1 MKTDNV
7 NLKKNDE
14 IELSITALSS
24 EGSGIGHYKG
34 LAVFVDSAAVGDILK
49 VHIIK
54 VKSSYAVGKVVKI
67 IKPSK
72 HRIPPDCP
80 VYDRCG
86 GCSYRHISY
95 EQELT
100 VKRQRVEDALRRIG
114 GLNIGVDEI
123 ISQENVN
130 GYRNK
135 AQYPIGFDADGRT
148 VIGFYAR
155 KSHRIIDCRNCALQP
170 PEFESIL
177 NVIAKWAAEN
187 GVSFYDEEKHKG
199 LLRHIYLRKGR
210 TTKQTMVCLVIN
222 GNNVPKKEKLIQALT
237 ETDETVCSVVLN
249 INRNKTNV
257 ILGAEC
263 ITIYGSD
270 FIEDELCGLRFR
282 ISPLSFYQVNPAG
295 AKLLYKKAAEL
306 AELKKTDVLLDLYCG
321 AGTIGLSMADK
332 VEKVIG
338 AEIIEPAIEN
348 AKENARLN
356 GIENAEFF
364 CSDAAEISAKLLEK
378 GFKPTVIVLDPPRK
392 GCSREM
398 VETAVKLK
406 PERIV
411 YVSCDPATLARDCKL
426 FGELGYEAKKAVAV
440 DMFPRTVH
448 VETVVFMSKKK
459 KRKPILCGDNRMSDR
474 TIPFEKK

>member
-1 MKTDNV
+1 MKTNK
-7 NLKKNDE
+7 LKKNDE
-14 IELSITALSS
+14 IELTITALSS
-24 EGSGIGHYKG
+24 EGSGIGHFEG

-49 VHIIK
+49 THIIK
-54 VKSSYAVGKVVKI
+54 VKSSYAVGKIVKI

-86 GCSYRHISY
+86 GCSYRHIRY
-95 EQELT
+95 EQELE

-114 GLNIGVDEI
+114 GLNISVGEI
-123 ISQENVN
+123 LHIEDTN

-148 VIGFYAR
+148 VIGFYAK
-155 KSHRIIDCRNCALQP
+155 KSHRIIDCRSCALQP
-170 PEFESIL
+170 PEFEAIL
-177 NVIAKWAAEN
+177 NAIAKWAAEN
-187 GVSFYDEEKHKG
+187 GVGFYDEEKHKG

-210 TTKQTMVCLVIN
+210 TTNQTMVCLVIN

-270 FIEDELCGLRFR
+270 FIEDELCGLKFR
-282 ISPLSFYQVNPAG
+282 ISPLSFFQVNPAG
-295 AKLLYKKAAEL
+295 AEILYRKAAEL
-306 AELKKTDVLLDLYCG
+306 AQLKSTDTLLDLYCG

-332 VEKVIG
+332 VKNVIG

-378 GFKPTVIVLDPPRK
+378 GFEPNVIVLDPPRK

-398 VETAVKLK
+398 IETAVKLG

-411 YVSCDPATLARDCKL
+411 YVSCDPATLARDCKI
-426 FGELGYEAKKAVAV
+426 FAQLGYETKKAVAV

-448 VETVVFMSKKK
+448 VESVVLLTKVH
-459 KRKPILCGDNRMSDR
+459 I
-474 TIPFEKK
+474 

>member
-1 MKTDNV
+1 MTLCLKALKLNMKTDR
-7 NLKKNDE
+7 LKKNDE

-24 EGSGIGHYKG
+24 EGSGVGHYEG
-34 LAVFVDSAAVGDILK
+34 LAVFVDSAAVGDCLK

-54 VKSSYAVGKVVKI
+54 VKSSYAVGKIVKI

-72 HRIPPDCP
+72 HRITPDCP

-86 GCSYRHISY
+86 GCSYRHIRY
-95 EQELT
+95 EQELE

-114 GLNIGVDEI
+114 GLDICVDEI
-123 ISQENVN
+123 ISPSDTN

-135 AQYPIGFDADGRT
+135 AQYPIGFDADGKT

-155 KSHRIIDCRNCALQP
+155 KSHRIIDCRSCALQP
-170 PEFESIL
+170 PEFEAIL
-177 NVIAKWAAEN
+177 GVIAKWAAES

-199 LLRHIYLRKGR
+199 LLRHIYLRKGSV
-210 TTKQTMVCLVIN
+210 TKQTMVCLVIN
-222 GNNVPKKEKLIQALT
+222 GESIPKKEKLIKTLT

-249 INRNKTNV
+249 INREKTNV
-257 ILGAEC
+257 ILGETC
-263 ITIYGSD
+263 KTLYGSD
-270 FIEDELCGLRFR
+270 DIEDELCGLKFR

-295 AKLLYKKAAEL
+295 AALLYRKAAEMAQL
-306 AELKKTDVLLDLYCG
+306 QESDVLLDLYCG
-321 AGTIGLSMADK
+321 AGTIGLSMAKQVKK
-332 VEKVIG
+332 VVG
-338 AEIIEPAIEN
+338 AEIIEQAIEN

-364 CSDAAEISAKLLEK
+364 CSDAAEISARLLEK
-378 GFKPTVIVLDPPRK
+378 GFKPNVVVLDPPRK

-398 VETAVKLK
+398 IETAVKLS

-411 YVSCDPATLARDCKL
+411 YVSCDPATLARDCKI

-448 VETVVFMSKKK
+448 VETVVLMSKVNPNK
-459 KRKPILCGDNRMSDR
+459 
-474 TIPFEKK
+474 